1 MLNSTEM
8 DKVASTVDPN
18 GPPKVTQEEVLA
30 KCDYFTRVH
39 LWPLRTALDPEAWLR
54 NFRSG
59 EIEHAV
65 YLLNAF
71 MYFNRELVLEMFAS
85 SVQSISRR
93 ECRKG
98 DSFITA
104 LSSWQQFFDRAIIV
118 PVAGDRDNPSDS
130 GFSFAR
136 IARQHLG
143 FDEMQILS
151 PGDALSEI
159 GKGPRPIIFVDDFV
173 GTGSQFTGTWF
184 RDFKTA
190 SGTTTSFSTIAGV
203 RGKPFITAPY
213 CALRMD

>member
-1 MLNSTEM
+1 
-8 DKVASTVDPN
+8 
-18 GPPKVTQEEVLA
+18 
-30 KCDYFTRVH
+30 
-39 LWPLRTALDPEAWLR
+39 
-54 NFRSG
+54 
-59 EIEHAV
+59 
-65 YLLNAF
+65 

-151 PGDALSEI
+151 PGDALLEI

-184 RDFKTA
+184 F
-190 SGTTTSFSTIAGV
+190 TSKQRQAQPLVSARSRV
-203 RGKPFITAPY
+203 LEARAFITAPY